1 MMMMII
7 FIATIMVA
15 YIGARTAEKLDGDL
29 IKWAGSI
36 NLSINQSINQ
46 SIHQHHHQFNT
57 HECSM
62 NNTK

>member
-1 MMMMII
+1 MMMMMII

-36 NLSINQSINQ
+36 NLSISQSINQ
-46 SIHQHHHQFNT
+46 SIYSST
-57 HECSM
+57 SSSV
-62 NNTK
+62 